1 MTNAA
6 GNLHD
11 RVAEAFTTRLV
22 PAMQASGLDLK
33 FGGVDSDG
41 VVTVHLQGACQS
53 CPSTAMSLIMGI
65 ERQLLEL
72 VPEVAYIEI
81 SPERG

>member
-1 MTNAA
+1 MPNA
-6 GNLHD
+6 NLEE
-11 RVAEAFTTRLV
+11 RVAEAFRTQLV
-22 PAMQASGLDLK
+22 PALQATGLELK
-33 FGGVDSDG
+33 LGSVDADG
-41 VVTVHLQGACQS
+41 VVQVHLQGACQS

-81 SPERG
+81 SPER

>member
-1 MTNAA
+1 MTTAA
-6 GNLHD
+6 SSLHD
-11 RVAEAFTTRLV
+11 RVAEAFATKLA
-22 PAMQASGLDLK
+22 PAMRDAGLDLK
-33 FGGVDSDG
+33 FGGVDTDG

-72 VPEVAYIEI
+72 VPDVAYIEI
-81 SPERG
+81 TPERG

>member
-1 MTNAA
+1 MTKPA
-6 GNLHD
+6 GTLHD
-11 RVAEAFTTRLV
+11 RVAEAFATRLA
-22 PAMQASGLDLK
+22 PAMKEAGLDLK

-81 SPERG
+81 TPER

>member
-1 MTNAA
+1 MTTDASS
-6 GNLHD
+6 LRD
-11 RVAEAFTTRLV
+11 RVAEAFATQLA
-22 PAMQASGLDLK
+22 PAMKEAGLDLK
-33 FGGVDSDG
+33 FGGIDSDG

-65 ERQLLEL
+65 ERQLLQL

-81 SPERG
+81 TPER